1 MNRRQIEKKYKRKW
15 QELFAD
21 LFADLFAINGVKAKP
36 SRIILD
42 PRGMVR
48 GDNELTMAAQAA
60 GCELIL
66 HIKPKGKEEAKDGK
80 SIEV

>member
-15 QELFAD
+15 RE

-42 PRGMVR
+42 PSGMVR

>member
-15 QELFAD
+15 RE

-66 HIKPKGKEEAKDGK
+66 HIKPKGEK
-80 SIEV
+80 V